1 MVIGCTLYS
10 TCSKRR
16 WFPGFEDYGFMKL
29 FFFLAMAVT
38 GTNSLLFLLPYEFQQ
53 HLSSS
58 SSRRQGYISS
68 SSSSHSLMKHSVTL
82 YFVHKLHQKRKNF
95 SLLQIQGLQSAAAS
109 STHCP
114 STTRIPV
121 VYSDDDDDAAAVC
134 AIQPVTDLKVSDTV
148 VHDAA
153 PEELLPSSAM
163 AVAAAIGTRFSVLSK
178 TEECKHMLSAAS
190 AEFLA
195 LCAEQL
201 ALCEEIVGP
210 NAKFTV

>member
-1 MVIGCTLYS
+1 
-10 TCSKRR
+10 
-16 WFPGFEDYGFMKL
+16 
-29 FFFLAMAVT
+29 MAVT

-53 HLSSS
+53 HLSS

-95 SLLQIQGLQSAAAS
+95 SLLQIQGLQAAAAS

-121 VYSDDDDDAAAVC
+121 VYSDDDDDAAAAAVC

-153 PEELLPSSAM
+153 AEELLPSSAM
-163 AVAAAIGTRFSVLSK
+163 AVAAAIGTRFSVVSK

-195 LCAEQL
+195 LCDEQL

>member
-1 MVIGCTLYS
+1 
-10 TCSKRR
+10 
-16 WFPGFEDYGFMKL
+16 
-29 FFFLAMAVT
+29 MAVT
-38 GTNSLLFLLPYEFQQ
+38 GTNSLLFLIPYEFQQ

-58 SSRRQGYISS
+58 SRRQGYFSSSSS

-95 SLLQIQGLQSAAAS
+95 SLLQIQGLQPAAAS

-114 STTRIPV
+114 STTGIPV
-121 VYSDDDDDAAAVC
+121 VYSDDAAAVC
-134 AIQPVTDLKVSDTV
+134 AIQPGTDLKVSDTV
-148 VHDAA
+148 VHDATA
-153 PEELLPSSAM
+153 EELQPSSAM
-163 AVAAAIGTRFSVLSK
+163 AVAAAIGTRFSVVSK

>member
-1 MVIGCTLYS
+1 
-10 TCSKRR
+10 
-16 WFPGFEDYGFMKL
+16 
-29 FFFLAMAVT
+29 MAVT

-53 HLSSS
+53 HLSS

-95 SLLQIQGLQSAAAS
+95 SLLQIQGLQAAAAS

-121 VYSDDDDDAAAVC
+121 VYSDDDDDDAAAAAVC

-153 PEELLPSSAM
+153 AEELLPSSAM
-163 AVAAAIGTRFSVLSK
+163 AVAAAIGTRFSVVSK

-195 LCAEQL
+195 LCDEQL

>member
-1 MVIGCTLYS
+1 
-10 TCSKRR
+10 
-16 WFPGFEDYGFMKL
+16 
-29 FFFLAMAVT
+29 
-38 GTNSLLFLLPYEFQQ
+38 
-53 HLSSS
+53 
-58 SSRRQGYISS
+58 
-68 SSSSHSLMKHSVTL
+68 MKHSVTL

-95 SLLQIQGLQSAAAS
+95 SLLQIQGLQAAAAS

-121 VYSDDDDDAAAVC
+121 VYSDDDDDAAAAASVC

-153 PEELLPSSAM
+153 TEELLPSSAM
-163 AVAAAIGTRFSVLSK
+163 AVAAAIGTRFSVVSK